1 MQVITH
7 ARNRDAEEMDA
18 ESEVRERSPSP
29 SEAGGDT
36 QVDLVPS
43 AKKYENNAKEEV
55 VETQGHDEVETTKSA
70 EVVERTPAEDN
81 VIAGSSPSPSPQT
94 KSQEAG
100 KKESAGD
107 DSSKQLAD
115 SNKLEDQINLQHLV
129 ELMKIFYVSS

>member
-18 ESEVRERSPSP
+18 ESEVKERSPSP

-55 VETQGHDEVETTKSA
+55 VETQGLDEVETTKSTA
-70 EVVERTPAEDN
+70 EVVPAEEN
-81 VIAGSSPSPSPQT
+81 VVARSSPSPSPQT

-107 DSSKQLAD
+107 DSSKQLAG